1 MDNQNVVI
9 EWPDFYALLHVSP
22 TASEEILGQ
31 CISTYDAQAR
41 VNWEHPDRQRR
52 GEYRHMAEVTLP
64 RCRLVLLDK
73 RNRARYDR
81 ALLAHKS
88 GTPQDFATFFLD
100 LPTPKPSK
108 KLTQSGAP
116 LVLDTMPAGMA
127 TAIADTPVSLPS
139 QPPRP
144 KRVQALSQT
153 SVHLMT
159 AIVAFGLMSV
169 IQNFPGTI
177 A

>member
-1 MDNQNVVI
+1 MDNHNVVM

-22 TASEEILGQ
+22 TASEEVLGQ
-31 CISTYDAQAR
+31 CISTYNAQAR

-64 RCRLVLLDK
+64 QCRVILLDK

-88 GTPQDFATFFLD
+88 GTPQDFVAFVLD
-100 LPTPKPSK
+100 LPTPNPSK
-108 KLTQSGAP
+108 KLTQSEGP
-116 LVLDTMPAGMA
+116 LIVDTMPAGMA
-127 TAIADTPVSLPS
+127 TAIADTPVLLPPV
-139 QPPRP
+139 PPCSGRT
-144 KRVQALSQT
+144 QALSQT

-159 AIVAFGLMSV
+159 AIVAFNLMSV
-169 IQNFPGTI
+169 IQSFGMI